1 MEQADLMATLK
12 WKELVEVEEYMD
24 LPMDEW
30 AESRSKAKL
39 AFIMQYMMAK
49 RTNEG
54 LTMEQAEKMSIA
66 ELTEL
71 AGMDFTNPKEVNP
84 A

>member
-1 MEQADLMATLK
+1 MEQDLMNNLK
-12 WKELVEVEEYMD
+12 WKELSEIEEFME

-30 AESRSKAKL
+30 ATSQYKAKL

-49 RTNEG
+49 RTNIA
-54 LTMEQAEKMSIA
+54 LTIDEAQEMSIQQ
-66 ELTEL
+66 LTDL
-71 AGMDFTNPKEVNP
+71 AGMDFTNPKEESP

>member
-1 MEQADLMATLK
+1 METDLLNSLK
-12 WKELVEVEEYMD
+12 WKELAEVETYLG

-30 AESRSKAKL
+30 TNSPSKAKL

-49 RTNEG
+49 RTNTS
-54 LTMEQAEKMSIA
+54 LTIEEAELMSIA

-71 AGMDFTNPKEVNP
+71 AGVEFTVPKEENP
-84 A
+84 V

>member
-1 MEQADLMATLK
+1 MEQDLMSTLK

-39 AFIMQYMMAK
+39 AFIMQFMMAK
-49 RTNEG
+49 RTNTS
-54 LTMEQAEKMSIA
+54 LTIEEAEKLSIA

-71 AGMDFTNPKEVNP
+71 SGMDFTNPKEVSP